1 MSMVALSRKI
11 GSAFFV
17 VLGRY
22 GQVSEFARE
31 HGISRQWVYREAQ
44 RVCNTLESSQAHA
57 EIERLRNDNTD
68 LRAEVAQLKKRLAVA
83 VILDEDKQVELAGV
97 GQACGVTLSQCLT
110 ILEALIPGRAM
121 RRATLGRR
129 TQALGQKA
137 GALLEVLDEFTQ
149 QRVRDIAADEI
160 YVRDPVLMAVEQE
173 SLCWVAGRL
182 SEEVTGAAWSKEFER
197 LPNLEQVARDG
208 GTALAKGV
216 ELVNTQRQA
225 QGAEPK
231 QASIVDQGDHFH
243 ALRDGGVGL
252 RRFQRRAGAALAK
265 AEAEQ
270 KALET
275 CAREGKKQTGPAV
288 RASHAWR
295 QAEEAMD
302 AWVAIEKTW
311 QRAKDALRLITPE
324 GELNT
329 RAQAEA
335 VLAEVL
341 PLLPENDFAKAKRN
355 LQKPEM
361 LNYLDHVQDQ
371 LEKLP
376 ITEEV
381 KQMAVKQELL
391 RRQPKLLQT
400 STMRGVMLMCAVA
413 LSKAGDVGQEASR
426 AVQEIFRRA
435 YRASSLVECIN
446 SVLRMQQAQHR
457 QMTQGLL
464 DLKRL
469 YWNCHRFRSG
479 RRRNTTPY
487 ERLGVPWPEGLR
499 WSDVLKLTPE
509 QLRNKLST
517 TKTTS

>member
-17 VLGRY
+17 VLGKF
-22 GQVSEFARE
+22 GQVSQFARE
-31 HGISRQWVYREAQ
+31 HGVSRQSVYREAQ
-44 RVCNTLESSQAHA
+44 RVCESLEGSQART
-57 EIERLRNDNTD
+57 EIERV
-68 LRAEVAQLKKRLAVA
+68 RADHVAQGEEIAQLKQRLAVA
-83 VILDEDKQVELAGV
+83 VVIDEDKQVELAGV

-110 ILEALIPGRAM
+110 LLEVLIPGQALS
-121 RRATLGRR
+121 RATLGRR
-129 TQALGQKA
+129 TQSVGQKA
-137 GALLEVLDEFTQ
+137 GELLEVLDEFTQ
-149 QRVRDIAADEI
+149 KRVRDIAADEI
-160 YVRDPVLMAVEQE
+160 FVRDPVLMVVEQE

-182 SEEVTGAAWSKEFER
+182 SEEVTGEAWSKEFKR

-208 GTALAKGV
+208 GTALARGV
-216 ELVNTQRQA
+216 KLVNTQRQA
-225 QGAEPK
+225 QDAEPK
-231 QASIVDQGDHFH
+231 QAAIVDQDDHFH

-252 RRFQRRAGAALAK
+252 RRLQRRASVALAK
-265 AEAEQ
+265 AENAQ
-270 KALET
+270 KELEA

-302 AWVAIEKTW
+302 AWVAIEKSW

-329 RAQAEA
+329 RAKAEA

-341 PLLPENDFAKAKRN
+341 PLLPDSDFAKAKRN
-355 LQKPEM
+355 LQEPAM
-361 LNYLDHVQDQ
+361 LNYLDHVHDQ
-371 LEKLP
+371 LEQLP
-376 ITEEV
+376 MPEEV
-381 KQMAVKQELL
+381 KKMAVKQELL
-391 RRQPKLLQT
+391 RRQPKLLQM
-400 STMRGVMLMCAVA
+400 SAMRGVMLMCAVA
-413 LSKAGDVGQEASR
+413 LSKAGDVGQPATF

-487 ERLGVPWPEGLR
+487 ERLGVPWPEGLL
-499 WSDVLKLTPE
+499 WWDVLKLTPE
-509 QLRNKLST
+509 QLRNNLST
-517 TKTTS
+517 TKTAT

>member
-17 VLGRY
+17 VLGKF
-22 GQVSEFARE
+22 GQVSQFARE

-44 RVCNTLESSQAHA
+44 HVCDTLEHSQTRADV
-57 EIERLRNDNTD
+57 ERLRNDNAA
-68 LRAEVAQLKKRLAVA
+68 LREEVAQLKKRLAVA
-83 VILDEDKQVELAGV
+83 VVLDEDKQAELAGV

-110 ILEALIPGRAM
+110 ILEALIPGQALS
-121 RRATLGRR
+121 RATLGRR

-137 GALLEVLDEFTQ
+137 GELLNVLDEFTQ
-149 QRVRDIAADEI
+149 ERVRDIAADEI
-160 YVRDPVLMAVEQE
+160 YVRDPVLMVVEQE

-182 SEEVTGAAWSKEFER
+182 SEDVTGKAWSQEFER
-197 LPNLEQVARDG
+197 LPHLEQVARDG

-225 QGAEPK
+225 QDAEPK
-231 QASIVDQGDHFH
+231 QALIVDQGDHFH

-252 RRFQRRAGAALAK
+252 RRFQRRASAALAK
-265 AEAEQ
+265 AEGEQ
-270 KALET
+270 KALEA

-288 RASHAWR
+288 RASRAWR

-302 AWVAIEKTW
+302 AWVAIEKIW
-311 QRAKDALRLITPE
+311 QRAKDALRLITLE

-329 RAQAEA
+329 RAKAEA

-361 LNYLDHVQDQ
+361 LNYLDRVQDQ

-376 ITEEV
+376 MPAEV
-381 KQMAVKQELL
+381 KQMAVRQELL

-400 STMRGVMLMCAVA
+400 SALRGVMLMCAVA
-413 LSKAGDVGQEASR
+413 LSKSGEVGQQATR

-487 ERLGVPWPEGLR
+487 ERLGVPWPEGLC
-499 WSDVLKLTPE
+499 WCDVLKLTPE
-509 QLRNKLST
+509 QLRDKLST
-517 TKTTS
+517 TKTAT

>member
-1 MSMVALSRKI
+1 M
-11 GSAFFV
+11 
-17 VLGRY
+17 GRY

-31 HGISRQWVYREAQ
+31 HGISRQRVYREAQ
-44 RVCNTLESSQAHA
+44 RVCDTLDNSQARA
-57 EIERLRNDNTD
+57 EIERLRADNAA
-68 LRAEVAQLKKRLAVA
+68 LREEVAQLTQRLAVA
-83 VILDEDKQVELAGV
+83 VVIDEDKQAELAGV

-110 ILEALIPGRAM
+110 ILEALIPGQTM
-121 RRATLGRR
+121 SRATLGRR

-137 GALLEVLDEFTQ
+137 GELLEVLDEFTQ
-149 QRVRDIAADEI
+149 QRVRDVAADEI
-160 YVRDPVLMAVEQE
+160 YVRDPVLMVVEQE

-182 SEEVTGAAWSKEFER
+182 SEAVTGQAWSQEFER
-197 LPNLEQVARDG
+197 LPHLEQVARDG
-208 GTALAKGV
+208 GAALAKGV
-216 ELVNTQRQA
+216 ELVNRQRQA
-225 QGAEPK
+225 QDVGPK
-231 QASIVDQGDHFH
+231 PASIVDQGDHFH

-252 RRFQRRAGAALAK
+252 RRFQRRASAALAK
-265 AEAEQ
+265 AEDAQ
-270 KALET
+270 KALEA
-275 CAREGKKQTGPAV
+275 CAREGQKQTGPAV

-311 QRAKDALRLITPE
+311 QRAKDALHLITPE

-329 RAQAEA
+329 RAKAEA
-335 VLAEVL
+335 VLADVL

-361 LNYLDHVQDQ
+361 LNYLDRVHNE

-376 ITEEV
+376 MAEEV
-381 KQMAVKQELL
+381 KQMAVKQEVL
-391 RRQPKLLQT
+391 RRQPKLLQGE
-400 STMRGVMLMCAVA
+400 STHAAAMRGVMLLCAVA
-413 LSKAGDVGQEASR
+413 LSKAGDVGQQATR
-426 AVQEIFRRA
+426 AVHEIFRRA

-469 YWNCHRFRSG
+469 YWNSHCFRSG

-499 WSDVLKLTPE
+499 WWDVLKLTPE

-517 TKTTS
+517 TKTAT

>member
-44 RVCNTLESSQAHA
+44 RVCDALDPSQARA
-57 EIERLRNDNTD
+57 DIERLRADNVA
-68 LRAEVAQLKKRLAVA
+68 LREEVAQLTQRLAVA
-83 VILDEDKQVELAGV
+83 VVIDEDKQAELAGV

-110 ILEALIPGRAM
+110 ILEALIPGQAM

-137 GALLEVLDEFTQ
+137 GKLLEVLDEFTQ

-160 YVRDPVLMAVEQE
+160 YVRDPVLMVVEQE

-182 SEEVTGAAWSKEFER
+182 SEEVTGEAWSKEFKR

-225 QGAEPK
+225 QDAEPK

-252 RRFQRRAGAALAK
+252 RRFQRRASAALAK
-265 AEAEQ
+265 AEDEQ
-270 KALET
+270 KALEA
-275 CAREGKKQTGPAV
+275 CAREGKKQTGSAV

-295 QAEEAMD
+295 KAEEAMD

-311 QRAKDALRLITPE
+311 QRAKDALRLSTPE
-324 GELNT
+324 GKLNT

-361 LNYLDHVQDQ
+361 LNYLDRVQDQ

-376 ITEEV
+376 MPEEV
-381 KQMAVKQELL
+381 KQMAVRQELL

-413 LSKAGDVGQEASR
+413 LSKSGEVGQQASR
-426 AVQEIFRRA
+426 AVQEILRRA

-469 YWNCHRFRSG
+469 YWNCHRFPSG

-487 ERLGVPWPEGLR
+487 ERLGVPWPAGLR
-499 WSDVLKLTPE
+499 WWHMLKLTPE

-517 TKTTS
+517 TKTTA

>member
-17 VLGRY
+17 VLGRF
-22 GQVSEFARE
+22 GQVSQFARE
-31 HGISRQWVYREAQ
+31 QGVSRQSVYREAQ
-44 RVCNTLESSQAHA
+44 RVCESLEGSQART
-57 EIERLRNDNTD
+57 EIERLRADNVA
-68 LRAEVAQLKKRLAVA
+68 LGEEIAQLKQRLAVA
-83 VILDEDKQVELAGV
+83 VVIDEDKQVELAGV

-110 ILEALIPGRAM
+110 LLEVLIPGQAM
-121 RRATLGRR
+121 KRATLGRR

-137 GALLEVLDEFTQ
+137 GEQLEVLDEWTKE
-149 QRVRDIAADEI
+149 RVRDVAADEI
-160 YVRDPVLMAVEQE
+160 YVRDPVLMVVEQE

-182 SEEVTGAAWSKEFER
+182 SEEVTGKAWSQEFER
-197 LPNLEQVARDG
+197 MPHLEQVARDG

-216 ELVNTQRQA
+216 EIVNAQRQE
-225 QGAEPK
+225 QNAEPK
-231 QASIVDQGDHFH
+231 QAPIVDQGDHFH

-252 RRFQRRAGAALAK
+252 RRFQRRASVALAK
-265 AEAEQ
+265 AENAQ
-270 KALET
+270 KALEA
-275 CAREGKKQTGPAV
+275 CAREGQKQTGPAV

-302 AWVAIEKTW
+302 AWVVIEKTW
-311 QRAKDALRLITPE
+311 QRAKDALPLITPE

-329 RAQAEA
+329 RANAEA
-335 VLAEVL
+335 ALAEVL
-341 PLLPENDFAKAKRN
+341 PLLPDDDFAKAKRN

-361 LNYLDHVQDQ
+361 LNYLDRVHEQ

-376 ITEEV
+376 MPAEV
-381 KQMAVKQELL
+381 KQMAVQQELL
-391 RRQPKLLQT
+391 RRQPRLLQT
-400 STMRGVMLMCAVA
+400 SAMRGVMLMCAVA
-413 LSKAGDVGQEASR
+413 LSKSGEVGQQATH

-499 WSDVLKLTPE
+499 WWDVLKLTPE

-517 TKTTS
+517 TKTTA

>member
-1 MSMVALSRKI
+1 MGMVALSRKI

-22 GQVSEFARE
+22 GQVSDFARE
-31 HGISRQWVYREAQ
+31 HGISRQLVYREAR
-44 RVCNTLESSQAHA
+44 RVCDTLDPAQARA
-57 EIERLRNDNTD
+57 DIERLQNDNAD
-68 LRAEVAQLKKRLAVA
+68 LRDEVAHLKKRLAVA

-110 ILEALIPGRAM
+110 ILEALIPGQAM
-121 RRATLGRR
+121 KRATLGRR
-129 TQALGQKA
+129 TQALGQNA
-137 GALLEVLDEFTQ
+137 GKLLEVLDEFAQ
-149 QRVRDIAADEI
+149 KRVRDIAADEI
-160 YVRDPVLMAVEQE
+160 YVRDPVLMVVEQE

-182 SEEVTGAAWSKEFER
+182 SEEVTGEAWSKEFER

-216 ELVNTQRQA
+216 ELINTQRQA
-225 QGAEPK
+225 QDAEPK
-231 QASIVDQGDHFH
+231 QAPLVDQGDHFH
-243 ALRDGGVGL
+243 ALREGGVGL
-252 RRFQRRAGAALAK
+252 RRFQRRASAALAK
-265 AEAEQ
+265 AENAQ
-270 KALET
+270 KALEA
-275 CAREGKKQTGPAV
+275 CARAGQKQTGPAV
-288 RASHAWR
+288 RACHAWR
-295 QAEEAMD
+295 QAEAAMD

-311 QRAKDALRLITPE
+311 QRAKDALRLITPD

-329 RAQAEA
+329 RAKAEA

-341 PLLPENDFAKAKRN
+341 PLLPEHDFAKAKRN
-355 LQKPEM
+355 LQKSEM
-361 LNYLDHVQDQ
+361 LNYLDRVQDQ

-376 ITEEV
+376 MPEEV
-381 KQMAVKQELL
+381 KQIAVRQELL

-413 LSKAGDVGQEASR
+413 LSKSGEVGQQTTQ

-435 YRASSLVECIN
+435 YCASSLVECIN

-487 ERLGVPWPEGLR
+487 ERLGVPWPDGLK

-517 TKTTS
+517 AKTAT